1 MPLFIAKEVGN
12 QMKPGVPAPGPHRV
26 LILDDHPVVRQGI
39 KLLINA
45 EHDMTIVGE
54 AQTELEARRLVRELM
69 PDAMIV
75 DLSLAQGDG
84 FNVVRDVSAH
94 FPDIRVLVL
103 SMHDESIYAERL
115 LAEGASGYIMKEAAT
130 EQLVTALRTVLRG
143 QRYMSDN
150 LKRLLDERKIRNE
163 GQSTLLSIRE
173 LQVISLI
180 GLGQGTREIAEALSL
195 SVKTVEAHRQTI
207 KRKLAL
213 ETNAQ
218 LVQYALKWHGTHSGW

>member
-1 MPLFIAKEVGN
+1 MSA
-12 QMKPGVPAPGPHRV
+12 GVSAPGLRRI

-39 KLLINA
+39 KLLINTQP
-45 EHDMTIVGE
+45 DMTIVGE
-54 AQTELEARRLVRELM
+54 AQTEAEARRLIRELN
-69 PDAMIV
+69 PDAVIV
-75 DLSLAQGDG
+75 DLSLGEGDG

-94 FPDIRVLVL
+94 LPQIRVLVL
-103 SMHDESIYAERL
+103 SMHDEAIYAERL

-143 QRYMSDN
+143 DRYMSDN
-150 LKRLLDERKIRNE
+150 LKRLLEERRSRNE
-163 GQSTLLSIRE
+163 GQSTRLSIRE

-195 SVKTVEAHRQTI
+195 SVKTIEAHRQTI

-218 LVQYALKWHGTHSGW
+218 LVQYALKWHGTHSGG

>member
-1 MPLFIAKEVGN
+1 MTAEVST
-12 QMKPGVPAPGPHRV
+12 PGPRRV
-26 LILDDHPVVRQGI
+26 LILDDHPIVRQGI
-39 KLLINA
+39 KLMISA

-54 AQTELEARRLVRELM
+54 AQTEQEAWRLVRELI
-69 PDAMIV
+69 PDVVIV

-94 FPDIRVLVL
+94 FPQIRILVL
-103 SMHDESIYAERL
+103 SMHDEAIYAERL
-115 LAEGASGYIMKEAAT
+115 LAEGASGYIMKQAAT

-143 QRYMSDN
+143 ERFMSDD
-150 LKRLLDERKIRNE
+150 LKRVLKERKNRDD
-163 GQSTLLSIRE
+163 GQSTRLSIRE
-173 LQVISLI
+173 
-180 GLGQGTREIAEALSL
+180 REIAAALSL

-218 LVQYALKWHGTHSGW
+218 LVQYALKWHGTYTGEPR

>member
-1 MPLFIAKEVGN
+1 MIA
-12 QMKPGVPAPGPHRV
+12 GVSPPGPRRV
-26 LILDDHPVVRQGI
+26 LILDDHPVVRQGV
-39 KLLINA
+39 KLMVNA
-45 EHDMTIVGE
+45 ERDMTVVGE
-54 AQTELEARRLVRELM
+54 AQTEAEARRMVRELA
-69 PDAMIV
+69 PDAVIV

-94 FPDIRVLVL
+94 FPEIRVLVL
-103 SMHDESIYAERL
+103 SMHDETVYAERL

-130 EQLVTALRTVLRG
+130 DQLVNALRTVLRG
-143 QRYMSDN
+143 ERYMSDN
-150 LKRLLDERKIRNE
+150 LRRVLEERGRRNQ

-180 GLGQGTREIAEALSL
+180 GLGQGTREIALALSL

-213 ETNAQ
+213 ETNSQ
-218 LVQYALKWHGTHSGW
+218 LVQYALKWHGTHSGR

>member
-1 MPLFIAKEVGN
+1 M
-12 QMKPGVPAPGPHRV
+12 

-39 KLLINA
+39 KLMVNA
-45 EHDMTIVGE
+45 EPDMTIVGE
-54 AQTELEARRLVRELM
+54 AQTEDEAKHLVRELL
-69 PDAMIV
+69 PDAVIV

-84 FNVVRDVSAH
+84 LNVVRDIAANL
-94 FPDIRVLVL
+94 PEIRTLVL
-103 SMHDESIYAERL
+103 SMHDEIVYGERL

-143 QRYMSDN
+143 ERYLSEH
-150 LKRLLDERKIRNE
+150 LKHVLEERRIRNE
-163 GQSTLLSIRE
+163 GQTTLLSFRE

-180 GLGQGTREIAEALSL
+180 GLGHGTREIAEALSL
-195 SVKTVEAHRQTI
+195 SVKTVETHRHTI

-218 LVQYALKWHGTHSGW
+218 LVQYALRWHGSHAGR